1 MPEKKYTFSLLYDTL
16 VLLCLKRN
24 HSQKVVSTI
33 NYITLDLEWN
43 QAERWRTNR
52 NIPFEIIEIGAV
64 KLDQNWNMIDRFSML
79 VRPNIYPHLFNKVT
93 EIVNITEKELMQKG
107 KPFPKVIKQFWDW
120 CGEDFILCTW
130 GSMDITEL
138 LRNISYYRLKNPL
151 QHPVYYCD
159 IQKIYSIQYD
169 DGKSRSSLEM
179 ISDQMQIE
187 GDLQFHRAFSD
198 AYYTAQ
204 IMKHLDRKLVD
215 TYLSLDYF
223 HIPADSSEEVYMTF
237 DDYSKYV
244 SRPFHNKNEAFAD
257 SKVSS
262 CVCYLCG
269 TNVKKSIPWFSYYG
283 RCYYSAG
290 ICPNHGWI
298 RSKIRLKKAGSSQ
311 QVYVI
316 KTTKIVTES
325 DIHTI
330 EAKREEVREK
340 RKKHGE
346 GESSAAVEGD

>member
-1 MPEKKYTFSLLYDTL
+1 MQNL
-16 VLLCLKRN
+16 
-24 HSQKVVSTI
+24 HQKVVSTI

-43 QAERWRTNR
+43 QADRWRTNR
-52 NIPFEIIEIGAV
+52 SIPFEIIEIGAV
-64 KLDQNWNMIDRFSML
+64 KLDEDWNIIDQFSML
-79 VRPNIYPHLFNKVT
+79 VRPKIYPHLFTKVT
-93 EIVNITEKELMQKG
+93 EIVNITERELLQKG
-107 KPFPKVIKQFWDW
+107 KPFPSVIKQFWDW

-138 LRNISYYRLKNPL
+138 LRNVTYYRLKNPL

-159 IQKIYSIQYD
+159 IQKIYSIQYS
-169 DGKSRSSLEM
+169 DGKSRSSLEA
-179 ISDQMQIE
+179 IADELQIE
-187 GDLQFHRAFSD
+187 GNLQFHRAFSD

-223 HIPADSSEEVYMTF
+223 HLPSDVSEEVNMTF
-237 DDYSKYV
+237 DNYAKYV
-244 SRPFHNKNEAFAD
+244 SRPFRNKNEALAD

-269 TNVKKSIPWFSYYG
+269 ANVKKSIPWFSYYG

-298 RSKIRLKKAGSSQ
+298 RSKIRLKKESSSQ
-311 QVYVI
+311 RVYVI
-316 KTTKIVTES
+316 KTTKIVTQS
-325 DIHTI
+325 DIQAI

-340 RKKHGE
+340 RKKHADGE
-346 GESSAAVEGD
+346 HLADSVEE